1 MASRSQA
8 SSLGVWIADQDPP
21 MRAVRLG
28 QRDVTVDQ
36 RPDGTIYLRPRQGLG
51 LYPQRLTDRLDYWA
65 LVAPERTFL
74 AQRTAAG
81 PWRELSYAQTLERVR
96 AIAASLLA
104 RDLSPARPVMI
115 LSGNDI
121 EHALLGLAAN
131 YVGIPYAP
139 ISPAYSLI
147 SSDFERLRHIVNLL
161 TPGLVFAA
169 DGNAFSAAIH
179 AAVPPSTELV
189 TIDRP
194 VPGRS
199 TTMFAD
205 LVDDGTGHEVMW
217 AHTAVGPDS
226 IVKFLFTSG
235 STGWPKAVINT
246 ERMWCSNQEM
256 LRTGLAYFADEP
268 PVVVDWAPWHHTAGG
283 NHDVGLVLYNGG
295 TLYIDEGKPL
305 PGAIETT
312 VRNLREIAPTWYFT
326 VPRGFEALL
335 PHFRGDPA
343 LCANFFSRLKVLWF
357 AGAGIAQHVF
367 DEMKQLAVKSCGEEV
382 LFLTGFG
389 ATETAPAALAR
400 TWSTPI
406 ATNVGLPVVGLQFK
420 LVPNEG
426 KLEGRV
432 RGPNVTPGY
441 WRQPEL
447 SANAFDD
454 EGFYKLGDAFKF
466 ADRSNPAEGLLF
478 DGRIAEDFKLAT
490 GTWVNVGPLR
500 ALIVDHFAPLVRDAV
515 LSGPNRD
522 EIAALIFPDIEACRR
537 LAPHLP
543 ATALP
548 AAVLDDVT
556 VSTHFACLLHSF
568 AQKST
573 GSSNC
578 VSRVMLMA
586 EPPSLDLGE
595 VTDKGSINQ
604 RRVLS
609 ARSAVVDDV
618 HADQPS
624 PRVIVVSPERK
635 GS

>member
-1 MASRSQA
+1 MVSRSQA
-8 SSLGVWIADQDPP
+8 GPLSAWTADQGTP

-28 QRDVTVDQ
+28 RRDIAVD
-36 RPDGTIYLRPRQGLG
+36 RRADGTIYVRSRQPLAP
-51 LYPQRLTDRLDYWA
+51 YPERLTDRLEHWA
-65 LVAPERTFL
+65 RVAPERTFL
-74 AQRTAAG
+74 AQRAPEG
-81 PWRELSYAQTLERVR
+81 HWRELSYAQTLERVR
-96 AIAASLLA
+96 RIAASLLT
-104 RDLSPARPVMI
+104 RDLSPDRPVMI

-139 ISPAYSLI
+139 VSPAYSLV
-147 SSDFERLRHIVNLL
+147 SSDFARLRHIVNLL

-169 DGNAFSAAIH
+169 DGAAFDHAIQ
-179 AAVPPSTELV
+179 ATVPPGVELV
-189 TIDRP
+189 TVRQP
-194 VPGRS
+194 VPDRA
-199 TTMFAD
+199 TTPFAD
-205 LVDDGTGHEVMW
+205 LCETGRDDEVTR
-217 AHTAVGPDS
+217 ARATVGPDH

-312 VRNLREIAPTWYFT
+312 VRNLREVAPTWYFT

-335 PHFRGDPA
+335 PYFRNDPA
-343 LCANFFSRLKVLWF
+343 LCANFFSRVKVLWF

-367 DEMKQLAVKSCGEEV
+367 DEMKELALKSCGEGI

-400 TWSTPI
+400 TWSTGL
-406 ATNVGLPVVGLQFK
+406 AANVGLPVAGMQLK

-447 SANAFDD
+447 TAGAFDD
-454 EGFYKLGDAFKF
+454 EGFYKLGDAFRF
-466 ADRSNPAEGLLF
+466 ADPLDPSEGLLF

-500 ALIVDHFAPLVRDAV
+500 AHIVDHFAPFVRDAV
-515 LSGPNRD
+515 LSGPDRD
-522 EIAALIFPDIEACRR
+522 EIGALIFPDAEACRR

-543 ATALP
+543 ADAP
-548 AAVLDDVT
+548 SAAVLDDAAVRAE
-556 VSTHFACLLHSF
+556 FAFLLGTLLRH
-568 AQKST
+568 ST

-578 VSRVMLMA
+578 VTRAMLML
-586 EPPSLDLGE
+586 EPPSLDRGE
-595 VTDKGSINQ
+595 MTDKGSINQ
-604 RRVLS
+604 RKVLS
-609 ARSAVVDDV
+609 TRAAFVDEL
-618 HADQPS
+618 HADEPS
-624 PRVIVVSPERK
+624 PRVIVASPEGK
-635 GS
+635 DG

>member
-1 MASRSQA
+1 MLSRSQA
-8 SSLGVWIADQDPP
+8 TSRGAWIAEQGTP

-28 QRDVTVDQ
+28 RREIAVDRQ
-36 RPDGTIYLRPRQGLG
+36 LDGTIYLRSRQVLAP
-51 LYPQRLTDRLDYWA
+51 YPKRLTDRLEHWA
-65 LVAPERTFL
+65 HIAPERTFL

-81 PWRELSYAQTLERVR
+81 HWRELSYAQTLELVR
-96 AIAASLLA
+96 RIAASLLA
-104 RDLSPARPVMI
+104 RDLSPDRPVMI

-147 SSDFERLRHIVNLL
+147 SSDFARLRHIVNLL

-169 DGNAFSAAIH
+169 DGAVFSNAIH
-179 AAVPPSTELV
+179 ATVPPGVELV
-189 TIDRP
+189 TVRQP
-194 VPGRS
+194 VPERP
-199 TTMFAD
+199 TTPFAELYD
-205 LVDDGTGHEVMW
+205 SRRDAEVMK
-217 AHTAVGPDS
+217 AHAAVGPDH

-305 PGAIETT
+305 PGAIEIT
-312 VRNLREIAPTWYFT
+312 VRNLREVAPTWYFT

-335 PHFRGDPA
+335 PYFRSDPA
-343 LCANFFSRLKVLWF
+343 LCAKFFSRVKVLWF

-367 DEMKQLAVKSCGEEV
+367 DEMKRLALQSCGEGI

-400 TWSTPI
+400 TWSTGL
-406 ATNVGLPVVGLQFK
+406 AANVGLPVAGMQLK

-426 KLEGRV
+426 KFEGRV

-447 SANAFDD
+447 TADAFDA

-466 ADRSNPAEGLLF
+466 ADPSDPSEGLLF

-500 ALIVDHFAPLVRDAV
+500 ASIVDHFAPFVRDAV

-522 EIAALIFPDIEACRR
+522 EVGALIFADIEACRR
-537 LAPHLP
+537 LTPHLP
-543 ATALP
+543 ANAAP
-548 AAVLDDVT
+548 AAVFDDAV
-556 VSTHFACLLHSF
+556 VRAEFAFLLRTF
-568 AQKST
+568 AQLST

-578 VSRVMLMA
+578 VTRAMLMA

-595 VTDKGSINQ
+595 ITDKGSINQ

-609 ARSAVVDDV
+609 TRAALVDEV
-618 HADQPS
+618 HADQLS
-624 PRVIVVSPERK
+624 PRVIVASSAGKE
-635 GS
+635 G